1 MSGIGQQVGFLF
13 ISWAFLFIVLY
24 LFALVFG
31 RRIGKNMGTRE
42 RIFLV
47 GEISLMCAAANIAVG
62 VAVKP
67 HHM

>member
-13 ISWAFLFIVLY
+13 ISWAFWFIVLY
-24 LFALVFG
+24 LFALLFG

-47 GEISLMCAAANIAVG
+47 GEISLLCAAVNIAVG
-62 VAVKP
+62 MGVKLY
-67 HHM
+67 HM